1 MQFPL
6 AVSYFGLWTAFL
18 SNLFPLS
25 CLLPC
30 SYPTKSHIL
39 SLYWHCHYGSFSL
52 IWRCHI
58 SVLST
63 CLQILPCSD
72 CLSQT
77 RKPEQ
82 KWPHSGLRHA
92 LGGQSGQGHLVKH
105 GKDRA
110 GSQNF
115 VAVKLAEEVLV
126 PEKIAGAL
134 WKWWW
139 RGGGEESPYYLRH
152 SGGVHASCT
161 GLAEWCVMVP
171 EVRITYKSDYSFIW
185 DGRRSFIRG
194 GFGISRAKVALEKML
209 PQVAITVE
217 QWAFHTLLPM

>member
-1 MQFPL
+1 MDTLLLLLHVSEWMCLCKLLCIASRLWSHPGVPQQASLILMWSSINCHLLMQFPL

-18 SNLFPLS
+18 SSLSPLN

-30 SYPTKSHIL
+30 SYPTKCHIL

-52 IWRCHI
+52 IQQCHI

-63 CLQILPCSD
+63 CQQILPCSD
-72 CLSQT
+72 SLSQT

-92 LGGQSGQGHLVKH
+92 PGGQWRQGYLVKY
-105 GKDRA
+105 GKERS
-110 GSQNF
+110 GSQNI

-139 RGGGEESPYYLRH
+139 RGGGEESPHHLRCD
-152 SGGVHASCT
+152 GGVHASCT
-161 GLAEWCVMVP
+161 GLAEWCVVVP
-171 EVRITYKSDYSFIW
+171 EVRT
-185 DGRRSFIRG
+185 
-194 GFGISRAKVALEKML
+194 
-209 PQVAITVE
+209 T
-217 QWAFHTLLPM
+217 